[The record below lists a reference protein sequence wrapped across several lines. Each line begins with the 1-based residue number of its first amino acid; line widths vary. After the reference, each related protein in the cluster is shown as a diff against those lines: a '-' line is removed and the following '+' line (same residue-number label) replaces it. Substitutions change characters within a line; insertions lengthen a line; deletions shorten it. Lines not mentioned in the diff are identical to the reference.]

1 MFAATALV
9 ATTACGGSG
18 GASDAGP
25 VGPVVTSRLA
35 LGDTFACGITGDG
48 GVKCW
53 GSNLDGQLGNSA
65 PAISSTV
72 DFVTGLTGG
81 VTNLAA
87 GGASACAVTAAGGVV
102 CWGSNCI
109 MDPDGGTVCLSPSG
123 GSVTLPQ
130 GNVPVVPPTQVK
142 AFATGVLAVGI
153 GGASLCAIRTNRTV
167 ACLGYGEGA
176 SGAGSGFFST
186 PFTMPDLS
194 GASALSMGFTSAC
207 AIAAGGRLV
216 CWGANY
222 AGQLGDG
229 TTNESN
235 IPVQVSGL
243 TSGVTAVAV
252 SQEYACA
259 VTAGGGVV
267 CWGNNDNQQLGNGST
282 TSSSLPVP
290 VTGLESGATAVAV
303 SGTDALACAVTH
315 AGGLVCWGLGKPP
328 APVANLAEKVT
339 AVASG
344 QTFICVLTT
353 SGSVECWG
361 GFCQP
366 MTTNPLCAKTPTVVP
381 GF

>member
-1 MFAATALV
+1 
-9 ATTACGGSG
+9 
-18 GASDAGP
+18 
-25 VGPVVTSRLA
+25 
-35 LGDTFACGITGDG
+35 
-48 GVKCW
+48 
-53 GSNLDGQLGNSA
+53 
-65 PAISSTV
+65 
-72 DFVTGLTGG
+72 
-81 VTNLAA
+81 
-87 GGASACAVTAAGGVV
+87 
-102 CWGSNCI
+102 
-109 MDPDGGTVCLSPSG
+109 MDPDGGNVCLFPSG

-130 GNVPVVPPTQVK
+130 GNVPVFPPMPVK
-142 AFATGVLAVGI
+142 AFPAGVLAVGI
-153 GGASLCAIRTNRTV
+153 GGASMCAIRTSRTV
-167 ACLGYGEGA
+167 ECLGYGEGA

-186 PFTMPDLS
+186 PVTMPDLS

-207 AIAAGGRLV
+207 AIAAGGRLA

-229 TTNESN
+229 TTNASDV
-235 IPVQVSGL
+235 PVQVSGL
-243 TSGVTAVAV
+243 TSGVTSVAV

-267 CWGNNDNQQLGNGST
+267 CWGNNDNQQLGNSFAP
-282 TSSSLPVP
+282 SSPVPVP

-303 SGTDALACAVTH
+303 SGTDPVACAVTR

-328 APVANLAEKVT
+328 APVAGLADRVT

-344 QTFICVLTT
+344 QTFICVLTA